1 MNRYLFQR
9 TDSNVKTKVRVE
21 ADTVESA
28 RSQALTALG
37 TQKALLKLIQ
47 VTVVPSRRSRG
58 KSPVDPAFL
67 PDTPVLA
74 ARTEAAERD
83 EATA

>member
-9 TDSNVKTKVRVE
+9 TDSNTKTKVRVE

-28 RSQALTALG
+28 RSQAVTALG
-37 TQKALLKLIQ
+37 DQRALLKLIG
-47 VTVVPSRRSRG
+47 VTVIPSRRSRG
-58 KSPVDPAFL
+58 KSPVDPAIY
-67 PDTPVLA
+67 PDTPGLA